1 MRGPACHAARAART
15 VAQNR
20 PGAAA
25 RAALRM
31 ADWLGARGVAPGPVA
46 ALDLVHAM
54 PRWQVYLFPQAP
66 QGAARDRG
74 REVHRQTA
82 TRRAES
88 PARPSATAQP
98 VGSGAARAVR
108 AAPSNAARLPAV
120 AQAAT
125 LSGPSARSVPARRI
139 AGGGGETR
147 LLSLVLRASNLAP
160 ESRARWSPADRQTA
174 PVAGRDAAP
183 QSVGSTPRA
192 GRPAEAS
199 ATARPSPA
207 VSGPERH
214 EARVSRSAGTGPL
227 PGRGGLKR
235 GLGQTR
241 AETGTPKAARGV
253 PLLLPRSLA
262 RAGGQVSVP
271 QTPPQGAPR
280 ALRLLRATAGLMAG
294 VSGAEA
300 RDRPHT
306 RPMGDRALIAG
317 TPRAEAGAVLRS
329 RSTDDRAPL
338 ALYLAR
344 RGARGTAPGASDPSA
359 PPQRGADRSP
369 QGATPPRGAGGL
381 PAGEALP
388 RDIGAGSLPQI
399 QTAARSTRA
408 EAAPRAP
415 AMLLQEIDALGPLGL
430 DRLADRLTR
439 HMQRRGALDLERR
452 GMG

>member
-1 MRGPACHAARAART
+1 MRGPACHAARAARAE
-15 VAQNR
+15 AQDR

-31 ADWLGARGVAPGPVA
+31 ADRLGARGVAAGPVA

-74 REVHRQTA
+74 REVHRQTVA
-82 TRRAES
+82 RRADS

-98 VGSGAARAVR
+98 VDMGTARAVH
-108 AAPSNAARLPAV
+108 AAPSDAVPLPAV
-120 AQAAT
+120 APAAT
-125 LSGPSARSVPARRI
+125 PSGSSARSAAARRI

-147 LLSLVLRASNLAP
+147 LLSLVLRASNLPP

-183 QSVGSTPRA
+183 PPVGSPSRA
-192 GRPAEAS
+192 GRPAEARVT
-199 ATARPSPA
+199 ATPSPT

-214 EARVSRSAGTGPL
+214 KAQVSRSARTGPSPL
-227 PGRGGLKR
+227 RGLKR
-235 GLGQTR
+235 GLGQTP
-241 AETGTPKAARGV
+241 AEAGTPKAARGV
-253 PLLLPRSLA
+253 PLLLPRSIA
-262 RAGGQVSVP
+262 RAGGQMSAP
-271 QTPPQGAPR
+271 QTPPTGAPR
-280 ALRLLRATAGLMAG
+280 ALRLLRASAVTLTGA
-294 VSGAEA
+294 SGAETG
-300 RDRPHT
+300 DRPHT
-306 RPMGDRALIAG
+306 RPTGDRAPIAG
-317 TPRAEAGAVLRS
+317 TPRAEAGDKPRP
-329 RSTDDRAPL
+329 RSTAERAPV
-338 ALYLAR
+338 ALHLAR
-344 RGARGTAPGASDPSA
+344 RGARGAAPGASA

-369 QGATPPRGAGGL
+369 QGATPPSGAGGL

-388 RDIGAGSLPQI
+388 RDTGAGPLTPNPSP
-399 QTAARSTRA
+399 ARSTRA

-430 DRLADRLTR
+430 DRLADRLAR